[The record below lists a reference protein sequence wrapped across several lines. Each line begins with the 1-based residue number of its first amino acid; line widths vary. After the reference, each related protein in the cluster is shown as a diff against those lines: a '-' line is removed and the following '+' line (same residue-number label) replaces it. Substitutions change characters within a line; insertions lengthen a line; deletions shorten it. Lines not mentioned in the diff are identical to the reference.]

1 MIEWKIFL
9 KANEMNPLAL
19 AYLGDSIYEIYIRK
33 YLLEQGIIKVK
44 DLQTAAVKYVSAK
57 GQAYYLKNWLDKNLL
72 TKQELDI
79 VYRARNHKGNRH
91 PKNTDI
97 ITYKHATALEAL
109 IGYWYL
115 EKNFYRLGQMMKRI
129 LEELTCTYMEKM

>member
-1 MIEWKIFL
+1 M

-44 DLQTAAVKYVSAK
+44 DLQAAAVKYVSAK

>member
-44 DLQTAAVKYVSAK
+44 DLQAAAVKYVSAK

>member
-1 MIEWKIFL
+1 
-9 KANEMNPLAL
+9 MNPLAL

-44 DLQTAAVKYVSAK
+44 DLQAAAVKYVSAK

>member
-1 MIEWKIFL
+1 MR
-9 KANEMNPLAL
+9 ANEINILAL

-33 YLLEQGIIKVK
+33 YLLEQGIVRVK
-44 DLQTAAVKYVSAK
+44 DLQERAIKYVSAK
-57 GQAYYLKNWLDKNLL
+57 AQSTYLKRWIALDLL
-72 TKQELDI
+72 TSNELGI

-91 PKNTDI
+91 PKSTDI

-115 EKNFYRLGQMMKRI
+115 EKQFERLNKMMTKI
-129 LEELTCTYMEKM
+129 LEEKICMYMEKM